1 MLPPSSIPELEDVIQ
16 HGSPE
21 RLHLALRRITTLFLE
36 GASRFN
42 DAHIRVFE
50 AVLGP
55 LIEKADARSRAEL
68 SERLAAVANAPV
80 EVVRKLAND
89 ADISVAGP
97 VLERSPGLAEADL
110 LEIAK
115 TSEAHRL
122 AISRRKTQP
131 QIQSRA
137 VAAPAGPP
145 DLAAGRAVPKPLRHG
160 QIDQTKLVELA
171 RSGRYDDMVAALA
184 EVCAVPLEAVERL
197 MAGERPDPVL
207 VLCRSAGF
215 EWPAAQA
222 VISACPRMGTA
233 ALDSARS
240 NFERLSAETAHRVM
254 RFWRYRRTDDR
265 RQRTDGG
272 IAP

>member
-42 DAHIRVFE
+42 DAHVRVFD
-50 AVLGP
+50 AVLGS
-55 LIEKADARSRAEL
+55 LVEKADARSRAEL
-68 SERLAAVANAPV
+68 SERLAAVANAPL
-80 EVVRKLAND
+80 EVVRKLASD

-97 VLERSPGLAEADL
+97 VLERSPRLADANL

-115 TSEAHRL
+115 TSEAHRMS
-122 AISRRKTQP
+122 ISRRITEP
-131 QIQSRA
+131 LIQSSA
-137 VAAPAGPP
+137 FAAPAGPP
-145 DLAAGRAVPKPLRHG
+145 DFTAGRPVPEALRDS

-171 RSGRYDDMVAALA
+171 RSGRYEDMVATLA
-184 EVCAVPLEAVERL
+184 EICSVPREAVERL

-215 EWPAAQA
+215 EWPAAKA

-233 ALDSARS
+233 ALESAQS

-265 RQRTDGG
+265 RR
-272 IAP
+272 AME

>member
-1 MLPPSSIPELEDVIQ
+1 MLPASSIPELEDVIQ

-21 RLHLALRRITTLFLE
+21 RLHLALRRITTLFLD

-42 DAHIRVFE
+42 DAHIRVFD

-80 EVVRKLAND
+80 EVVRKLASD

-97 VLERSPGLAEADL
+97 VLERSPRLADANL

-145 DLAAGRAVPKPLRHG
+145 DLAAGRAVPNPKSLRHG

-171 RSGRYDDMVAALA
+171 RSGRYDDMAAALA
-184 EVCAVPLEAVERL
+184 EICAVPLEAVERL

-265 RQRTDGG
+265 GRTME
-272 IAP
+272 